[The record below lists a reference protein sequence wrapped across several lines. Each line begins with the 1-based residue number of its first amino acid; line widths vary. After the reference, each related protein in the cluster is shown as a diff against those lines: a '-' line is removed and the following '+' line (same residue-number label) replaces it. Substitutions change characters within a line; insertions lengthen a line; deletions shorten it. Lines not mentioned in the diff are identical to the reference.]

1 MKILQENQE
10 KLIEGRLMKL
20 KKIQKKIKKY

>member
-10 KLIEGRLMKL
+10 KLIEVQLMKF
-20 KKIQKKIKKY
+20 KKNIEEDKKY